1 MAGTELTA
9 RQRAQ
14 VDAARELLAGIDSVD
29 LTDMLQAAE
38 TVGRLETSLKSM
50 LAIVEERL

>member
-1 MAGTELTA
+1 MAGIELTA

-38 TVGRLETSLKSM
+38 TVGRLEASLKSM
-50 LAIVEERL
+50 VAIVEERL